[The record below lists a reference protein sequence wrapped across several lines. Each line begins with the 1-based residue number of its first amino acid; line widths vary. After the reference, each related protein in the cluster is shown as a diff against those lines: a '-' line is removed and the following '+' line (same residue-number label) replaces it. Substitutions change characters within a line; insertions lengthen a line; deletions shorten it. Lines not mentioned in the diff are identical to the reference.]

1 MSYILGLDVGGSAIK
16 YALMDKE
23 ANFIEKGTDTYPI
36 RYKRTFHRGDC
47 FYLQ

>member
-23 ANFIEKGTDTYPI
+23 ANFIEKGTIPTPLD
-36 RYKRTFHRGDC
+36 KRTFHRSDC
-47 FYLQ
+47 FHIQ